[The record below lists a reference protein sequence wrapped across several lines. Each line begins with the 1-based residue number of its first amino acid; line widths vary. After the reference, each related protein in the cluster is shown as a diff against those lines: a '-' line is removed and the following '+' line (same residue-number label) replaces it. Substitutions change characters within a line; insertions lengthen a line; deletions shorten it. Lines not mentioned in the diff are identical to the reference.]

1 MAVVSVIMA
10 AHNAGAWI
18 EGAAGSVLGQ
28 TWQDLELVVV
38 DDGSAD
44 DTVERV
50 GRLRDARVVVVR
62 QERCGQ
68 GAALNRGVAVARG
81 SYVKFV
87 DADDWIN
94 PGHLEAMMGVLA
106 GTEDV
111 VGACG
116 WGYFVGEPA
125 GVVARDERVNR
136 DYGDPLEW
144 LVDSLSCDEGMM
156 GGWKWLIPRR
166 VWDRCGG
173 WDERLG
179 LNNDF
184 DFSIRLLLAS
194 SGVRHAAGAVYG
206 YRKGVGGALSGARG
220 RVAMESA
227 YRTTESGCRALLAR
241 EDSARVRRVC
251 ADRWQEWLY
260 RFYPE
265 HLDLAEAAEREVARL
280 GGSDRRME
288 GGSVQRWLV
297 PVLGWRGVR
306 RLQVMAYRNGWGKVL
321 AWKAGRR
328 LRRMV
333 AADAGAGSTG
343 KG

>member
-1 MAVVSVIMA
+1 
-10 AHNAGAWI
+10 
-18 EGAAGSVLGQ
+18 
-28 TWQDLELVVV
+28 
-38 DDGSAD
+38 
-44 DTVERV
+44 
-50 GRLRDARVVVVR
+50 
-62 QERCGQ
+62 
-68 GAALNRGVAVARG
+68 
-81 SYVKFV
+81 
-87 DADDWIN
+87 
-94 PGHLEAMMGVLA
+94 
-106 GTEDV
+106 
-111 VGACG
+111 
-116 WGYFVGEPA
+116 
-125 GVVARDERVNR
+125 
-136 DYGDPLEW
+136 
-144 LVDSLSCDEGMM
+144 
-156 GGWKWLIPRR
+156 
-166 VWDRCGG
+166 
-173 WDERLG
+173 
-179 LNNDF
+179 
-184 DFSIRLLLAS
+184 
-194 SGVRHAAGAVYG
+194 
-206 YRKGVGGALSGARG
+206 
-220 RVAMESA
+220 MESA